1 MNILDKT
8 RLLQTSMLAGLM
20 MGFGGMAHAQDVP
33 APTDVIELDE
43 EETFEEES
51 FEDSNEIVVT
61 GSRLKRNEFTSASPL
76 KILNVEESLA
86 AGVVDTAS
94 IIQRTS
100 IAGGTQFDNTFTGQV
115 TDSGPGSATVSL
127 RGLDAERTLVLSN
140 GRRLAPAGV
149 RGAPT
154 RPDLNLIP
162 LAAIE
167 RIDVLADGASSVYGA
182 DAVAG
187 VINIITKKD
196 FDGLEVD
203 VFTSIPEA
211 DGGEEIRLSAATGV
225 SNDRGNIGF
234 GFEFYKRQ
242 EVLRGQRDF
251 TPCIRDIEINP
262 ETGERRE
269 ICTNGNF
276 SNQFL
281 DATNLFF
288 GDVTNDGLGQD
299 FNILVFDFDQGSGFE
314 VLPSNNQPGAPGPAL
329 GNLFPFTDQFN
340 ANDSSDTFQLS
351 QPITRYSGF
360 LNGEYDLQFAG
371 NAQLYFEGLY
381 STRSQEIF
389 TGASQVFPTVPCSNP
404 FIQADPTLSQAT
416 ACTFGPAAANGL
428 DSLIFLPR
436 LDAQSG
442 PINLDVTSTRGV
454 LGITGD
460 LEYLIPTGKYKAGGE
475 NFGFSLED
483 WTYDVWGS
491 LDVNTGVDRQRV
503 FNDERLFAS
512 LSTAELVNGEVVC
525 GLDGID
531 GDLFGFIS
539 AETCVPI
546 DVTDPAL
553 FLTGQL
559 PQDALDFVSG
569 LSLTTTTL
577 EQQIIGGSISGQ
589 LAYLPAGKVPFVA
602 GFEYREDDIETLS
615 DFTITSGANTSGR
628 TEGNTIGGTN
638 LLEAFFETEIPLLKG
653 QPFAEELTVTGA
665 ARWSEEQNFGA
676 LWTYRVQGIYRPLEW
691 LTGRASFGTTY
702 RAPNLREQNLA
713 SQVSFAGAFS
723 DPCIVGNFN
732 AIIDPEE
739 QARVRANCELQGADP
754 DNLGAGGATAIPVV
768 TGGTTALNAETSE
781 AFTAGFVVEQPWF
794 DSFDLSVAATYF
806 NIEIEN
812 SIEEPTTGFI
822 LNECIN
828 QSTNLDSP
836 FCSLIQR
843 ADTGDGARNF
853 INLVDSSFVNV
864 GLIETDGVDLDVLFR
879 KDFTVGDKELN
890 FSSNL
895 SASSVFSNRRDL
907 FNTIESFDG
916 RPNNPHWRGD
926 VQTQVQYA
934 DWAFNHNV
942 RYIGATMDDDIDAL
956 RAADIVNAQNGE
968 LFFAAGFRDVEET
981 GDQFIHDFSVQY
993 NHDTWN
999 ATLGVR
1005 NAFDR
1010 EPPLVDEGEGF
1021 PTSANVVLGGGFD
1034 VFGRTFFARVNKR
1047 F

>member
-43 EETFEEES
+43 EET

-115 TDSGPGSATVSL
+115 TDSGPGSSTVSL

-162 LAAIE
+162 LASIE

-281 DATNLFF
+281 DPSNLFL
-288 GDVTNDGLGQD
+288 GDRVGDGLGAD
-299 FNILVFDFDQGSGFE
+299 FGIFGFDFANGSGFTTI
-314 VLPSNNQPGAPGPAL
+314 PANNQPGAPGPAI
-329 GNLFPFTDQFN
+329 GSDFPFTDQFN
-340 ANDSSDTFQLS
+340 ANASSDTFQLS

-381 STRSQEIF
+381 ATRSQEIF
-389 TGASQVFPTVPCSNP
+389 TGSSQVFPTVPCSNP
-404 FIQADPTLSQAT
+404 FIQADPTLSGSP
-416 ACTFGPAAANGL
+416 ACSLDSSAAAGL

-454 LGITGD
+454 AGIRGD
-460 LEYLIPTGKYKAGGE
+460 LEYLIPTGKFKTGGE
-475 NFGFSLED
+475 KFGFSLED
-483 WTYDVWGS
+483 WTYDLWGS
-491 LDVNTGVDRQRV
+491 LDVNQGIDRQRL

-512 LSTAELVNGEVVC
+512 LVTAQSDGAGGVTC
-525 GLDGID
+525 GIDGID
-531 GDLFGFIS
+531 GDLFGFI
-539 AETCVPI
+539 APEDCVPL
-546 DVTDPAL
+546 DVTDPNL

-559 PQDALDFVSG
+559 PQDVLDFVSG
-569 LSLTTTTL
+569 SSITTTTI

-602 GFEYREDDIETLS
+602 GFEYREDDIESLS
-615 DFTITSGANTSGR
+615 DFLVTSGANTSGR
-628 TEGNTIGGTN
+628 SEGDTIGGTN

-665 ARWSEEQNFGA
+665 ARWSEEANFGA
-676 LWTYRVQGIYRPLEW
+676 LWTYRLQGIYRPVDW
-691 LTGRASFGTTY
+691 LTARGSFGTTY
-702 RAPNLREQNLA
+702 RAPNLREQFLA
-713 SQVSFAGAFS
+713 SQVAFIGAFS

-732 AIIDPEE
+732 AIMDVAE
-739 QARVRANCELQGADP
+739 QDRVRNNCALQGASVDT
-754 DNLGAGGATAIPVV
+754 LGAQAAVAIPIV

-781 AFTAGFVVEQPWF
+781 AITAGFVIEQPWF
-794 DSFDLSVAATYF
+794 DSFDLSIAATYF
-806 NIEIEN
+806 NIQIEN
-812 SIEEPTTGFI
+812 SIEEPTAGFI

-836 FCSLIQR
+836 FCQLIER
-843 ADTGDGARNF
+843 ADTGDTALNF
-853 INLVDSSFVNV
+853 ISLLDSSFVNV

-895 SASSVFSNRRDL
+895 SASSVFSNQREL
-907 FNTIESFDG
+907 FDTIESFDG

-926 VQTQVQYA
+926 VQSQVQYD

-942 RYIGATMDDDIDAL
+942 RYIGSTMDDDIDPL
-956 RAADIVNAQNGE
+956 RAADVVDIRDNSA
-968 LFFAAGFRDVEET
+968 LFLAGFRDVEET